1 MKVVHVC
8 SVVGS
13 GGAAHSMLNL
23 HQGLL
28 SLGIESVILAESVR
42 VQDKNFVETAHR
54 PETRKS
60 LDRAGWDLVWNNRT
74 ALSNTHFSLD
84 LFGQLIADHPL
95 IKNADV
101 INLHWTSGFLSS
113 VSLAQLACLGKP
125 VVWTLHDIHPLT
137 GGCHFPSGCSRFHE
151 TCGDCPQLNVD
162 HWEMT
167 KRTHAAMK
175 AAVALI
181 QPHYVAP
188 SEWIRQN
195 IRSSGISSSS
205 PVSRI
210 PYGVD
215 STVFKPGGMQDAR
228 KELNLADD
236 CWYILLA
243 SHSLDEKRKG
253 AAYAIDILQ
262 QIRNSDAAGDAVAS
276 GKLRLLCCGHDTE
289 KLVLE
294 GWVIDRLGYVIP
306 STMALVYQS
315 ANAMLFTSIE
325 DNLPNVIMEAMACG
339 LPVVGHA
346 VGGAIDLLG
355 GENAAGLLFDLGD
368 AAGGSE
374 NILKLFQGKEAA
386 GSLASIGIEKIVSQY
401 SIGLQ
406 AEEYKALYEALIAN
420 NSHDDSD
427 TRKFVAEG
435 ARDQVTIS
443 FEHALENERLHATN
457 LSQSNRLLA
466 DTHKD
471 LADSVTKVSELQ
483 GQLSML
489 RKNWWM
495 KLGKLLRA
503 VPGR

>member
-1 MKVVHVC
+1 
-8 SVVGS
+8 
-13 GGAAHSMLNL
+13 MLNL

-28 SLGIESVILAESVR
+28 SIGVESVILAESCR
-42 VQDKNFVETAHR
+42 IQDKNFVETAHR

-60 LDRAGWDLVWNNRT
+60 LDRADWDLVWNNRT

-95 IKNADV
+95 IQSADV

-188 SEWIRQN
+188 SEWMRQN
-195 IRSSGISSSS
+195 IRNSGISSSS

-215 STVFKPGGMQDAR
+215 TTVFKPGGMLDAR
-228 KELNLADD
+228 KELGLPDD

-262 QIRNSDAAGDAVAS
+262 QLRNSEAVSGAVAA

-289 KLVLE
+289 KMALE
-294 GWVIDRLGYVIP
+294 GWVVDSLGFVTP
-306 STMALVYQS
+306 AMMALIYQS
-315 ANAMLFTSIE
+315 ADALLFTSIE

-346 VGGAIDLLG
+346 VGGAVDLLG

-368 AAGGSE
+368 TPGGSA
-374 NILKLFQGKEAA
+374 NILKLFQEKKLANELAA
-386 GSLASIGIEKIVSQY
+386 IGIKRITDHY
-401 SIGLQ
+401 SIRMQ
-406 AEEYKALYEALIAN
+406 AERYLTLYKMLIEDN
-420 NSHDDSD
+420 RQPGSNPME
-427 TRKFVAEG
+427 FVAEG
-435 ARDQVTIS
+435 AREQVAIS
-443 FEHALENERLHATN
+443 FRQALENEESHAAN
-457 LSQSNRLLA
+457 LSQVNRLLA
-466 DTHKD
+466 ESHQNLASSASKVLD
-471 LADSVTKVSELQ
+471 LQSQISTLNKH
-483 GQLSML
+483 
-489 RKNWWM
+489 WWM
-495 KLGKLLRA
+495 KLGKRLGA
-503 VPGR
+503 VPGK